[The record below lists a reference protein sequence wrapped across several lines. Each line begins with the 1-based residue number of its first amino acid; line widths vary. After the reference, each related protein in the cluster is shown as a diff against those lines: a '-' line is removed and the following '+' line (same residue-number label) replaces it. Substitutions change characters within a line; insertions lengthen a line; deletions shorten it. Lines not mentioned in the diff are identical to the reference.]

1 MSSVFTKNYYNND
14 EFKQK
19 HLSNMKT
26 KVQCDVCNCMVS
38 KGNLSA
44 HKKSQK
50 HIRNIQNNS
59 DNISNEELLKLQT
72 KINKL
77 LNLN

>member
-1 MSSVFTKNYYNND
+1 MTSVFTKNYYNND

-19 HLSNMKT
+19 HLSNMKA
-26 KVQCDVCNCMVS
+26 KVQCDVCKCMVS

-50 HIRNIQNNS
+50 HLRNIQNNS
-59 DNISNEELLKLQT
+59 DNISKEELLKLKT
-72 KINKL
+72 KIDKL
-77 LNLN
+77 LDLN